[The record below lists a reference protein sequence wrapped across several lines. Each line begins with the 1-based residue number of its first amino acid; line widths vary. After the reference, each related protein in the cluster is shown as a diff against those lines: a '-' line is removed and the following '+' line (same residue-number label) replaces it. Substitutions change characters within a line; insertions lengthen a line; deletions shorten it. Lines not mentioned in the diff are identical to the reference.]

1 LRGGRGTLNYRG
13 VPISSLLRGSALG
26 GLDRIVIDQTG
37 LQGLFDIDL
46 TWAVESGT
54 SADAPSIFTAV
65 QEQLGLRLQ
74 ATRAPTQVFLID
86 DAQRPSPD

>member
-1 LRGGRGTLNYRG
+1 MNYRG
-13 VPISSLLRGSALG
+13 VPISSLLRLSALG
-26 GLDRIVIDQTG
+26 GIDRIVIDQTG

-46 TWAVESGT
+46 TWAAEVGA

-74 ATRAPTQVFLID
+74 PSKAPLQVLVID